1 MVFMRPHRYAS
12 LSIWSDVRSAA
23 RLALQ
28 FEIAGPIPV
37 AFEIAGALSAS
48 TKRSRAAKVPGA

>member
-1 MVFMRPHRYAS
+1 MRPHRYAS